1 MSSPSVYFPEAGPDP
16 VRRDA
21 YRTLL
26 VATGLLFLTL
36 TPHSGALG
44 LASAPLFLLC
54 LHRFLRLA
62 RSLTAPTS
70 PAQIPD
76 DTDPSDDS
84 RRLLRGLGLVLVA
97 CQLVREAGDAL
108 LPTTSPYV
116 HRLWALAL
124 GLVLL
129 CATRPAGRNASR
141 RPARSFLSPGLWLG
155 LSLAA
160 TALCFAYLLR
170 HAPSPRIDVFG
181 LQQRGAELLLS
192 GQNPYS
198 ALYPNPYDPV
208 ETTQFFGHWVP
219 ALDHYPYPPL
229 SLALS
234 TLSFRLL
241 GDVRWLFLLAHLLV
255 AGVLYRLGQRR
266 SDAGKTWDRGLALA
280 CLHLLHPR
288 GFLVIEQSWTEP
300 LLAAAIALWVGQR
313 VGRVPSAHA
322 SPTTTEPAAPSFRWL
337 ADALLFGVALA
348 CKQYALLLLLP
359 LCIPSRHAHFTP
371 GWSRPQ
377 RLRWLLVCLLPLVA
391 SYLPFALAA
400 PADFVE
406 DVVLFQLRQPFRAE
420 ALSLP
425 ALLYALS
432 DLKLPGATAA
442 LGLALP
448 LWYFARRKP
457 GSLPSGTGGFLL
469 LASLL
474 YLGFF
479 ATAKQA
485 FCNYYY
491 LLGVL
496 LLLTLAQLREASAKP
511 PASAPAAQGS

>member
-1 MSSPSVYFPEAGPDP
+1 MTSASSLSTYFPEVGPDP

-62 RSLTAPTS
+62 SSLTAPTS
-70 PAQIPD
+70 PDQLPD

-84 RRLLRGLGLVLVA
+84 RRLMRGLGLVLVA
-97 CQLVREAGDAL
+97 CQLVRGAGDAL
-108 LPTTSPYV
+108 LPTTSPYA
-116 HRLWALAL
+116 HRLWALGL
-124 GLVLL
+124 GLVVLR
-129 CATRPAGRNASR
+129 ATRPAGRSASR
-141 RPARSFLSPGLWLG
+141 GPSRSFLGPGLWLG

-160 TALCFAYLLR
+160 TAVCFAYLLH

-208 ETTQFFGHWVP
+208 ETTQFFGHWIP

-266 SDAGKTWDRGLALA
+266 HNADETWDRGLALA

-300 LLAAAIALWVGQR
+300 LLAAAIALWAGQR
-313 VGRVPSAHA
+313 VGRAPSA
-322 SPTTTEPAAPSFRWL
+322 PTTPAAARPRRWV

-359 LCIPSRHAHFTP
+359 LCIPSLHAHFTP
-371 GWSRPQ
+371 GWSRSQ
-377 RLRWLLVCLLPLVA
+377 RLRWLVVCLLPLVV

-425 ALLYALS
+425 ALFYALS
-432 DLKLPGATAA
+432 DIKLPGATAA

-448 LWYFARRKP
+448 VWYFARRKP

-474 YLGFF
+474 FLGFF

-496 LLLTLAQLREASAKP
+496 LLLTLAQLREAPPEP
-511 PASAPAAQGS
+511 PAPAPAAQGS